1 MRADPDDRF
10 SLDMLG
16 SVTPIESARPYHA
29 PYKAL
34 KPAIAQAAVQSANQR
49 PLDDVFALETPLER
63 DVVSILVEAS
73 SEQLRAPTYDEL
85 WTRPRHA
92 HAPTP
97 RAAAPAPG
105 RSRRAPGL
113 AGIVSIV
120 IGAMAVIGLREKI
133 VAIAPPA
140 ARGFALIGLPVNLP
154 GLELRE
160 VRSHIEME
168 GARKVLAIEG
178 EITNLRREANS
189 VPAVSLTVRGE
200 DGQAKY
206 AWTTRAPKS
215 RLEPRET
222 VAFRAR
228 LASPPEA
235 AADVLVRFASAEETA
250 RQKAGTK

>member
-16 SVTPIESARPYHA
+16 PVTPNTSTPSYHA
-29 PYKAL
+29 PKFKMF
-34 KPAIAQAAVQSANQR
+34 KPAIAPVNGQGADKR
-49 PLDDVFALETPLER
+49 PTENVYALEEPMER
-63 DVVSILVEAS
+63 DVVSISVEAS

-85 WTRPRHA
+85 WTRPRHVRA
-92 HAPTP
+92 TSP
-97 RAAAPAPG
+97 RAATPALPK
-105 RSRRAPGL
+105 RAPGF
-113 AGIVSIV
+113 AAIVAIV

-140 ARGFALIGLPVNLP
+140 AKGFALIGLPVNLP
-154 GLELRE
+154 GLELKD

-178 EITNLRREANS
+178 EITNLRREVNS
-189 VPAVSLTVRGE
+189 VPAVSLTVRGQ

-250 RQKAGTK
+250 RQKAGAK